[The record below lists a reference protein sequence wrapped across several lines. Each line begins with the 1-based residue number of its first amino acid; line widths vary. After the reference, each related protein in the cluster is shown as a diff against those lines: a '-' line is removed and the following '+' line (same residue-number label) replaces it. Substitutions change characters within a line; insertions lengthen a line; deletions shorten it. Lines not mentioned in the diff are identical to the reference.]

1 MKGDDAMSLLIKNG
15 RLIDPKESRDGVF
28 DILVKGG
35 VVAEIGENLDVEADT
50 VIDATDKWVVPG
62 LIDVHVHLREPGFEH
77 KETIETGCKSAAR
90 GGITTVCCM
99 PNTNPSIDN
108 ATVVAYINEKAKE
121 KGIVNVLPIGA
132 ITIGQQ
138 GEELTD
144 VKAMIEAGICA
155 ISDDGRSIMNAKV
168 LKDAMK
174 HMKEFDIPMLSHC
187 EDMTLMGGSMN
198 EGENSKRFGLEGIG
212 NEAEDIITA
221 RDIILASA
229 ADIRLHLCHVSTELS
244 LDIIRFAKARG
255 AQITAE
261 TAPHYFTLT
270 DERVGH
276 EQDTYAKMSPPL
288 RTEKDKQATRRALQ
302 DNTLDIIATDHAP
315 HHADEKNVEFAKAP
329 FGIVGL
335 ETSFA
340 ISYTQLVEGGVL
352 TPMQL
357 IEKMSSNPAK
367 LMGIDKG
374 TLAKG
379 KVADIAIIDPNEE
392 YAINPDEFVSKSKN
406 TPFAGTLVK
415 GRVDYTIVNG
425 KVVYTY
431 K

>member
-1 MKGDDAMSLLIKNG
+1 MKGDAKMSLLIKNG
-15 RLIDPKESRDGVF
+15 RIIDPKENRDGVF
-28 DILVKGG
+28 DILIKDGL
-35 VVAEIGENLDVEADT
+35 VADIGEKLSAAADT
-50 VIDATDKWVVPG
+50 VIDATGKWVVPG

-99 PNTNPSIDN
+99 PNTNPSIDTV
-108 ATVVAYINEKAKE
+108 TVVNYIKEKAKE
-121 KGIVNVLPIGA
+121 HGIVNVLPVGA
-132 ITIGQQ
+132 ITMGQQ

-155 ISDDGRSIMNAKV
+155 ISDDGRSIMSAKV
-168 LKDAMK
+168 LKDSME
-174 HMKEFDIPMLSHC
+174 HMKQFDIPMLSHC

-198 EGENSKRFGLEGIG
+198 LGENSKRFGLEGIG

-221 RDIILASA
+221 RDIILAGA
-229 ADIRLHLCHVSTELS
+229 TDIRLHLCHVSTELS

-255 AQITAE
+255 ANITAE

-270 DERVGH
+270 DDRVGM

-288 RTEKDKQATRRALQ
+288 RTEKDKEATRRALQ

-315 HHADEKNVEFAKAP
+315 HHADEKKVAFAKAP

-340 ISYTQLVEGGVL
+340 ISYTQLVESGVL
-352 TPMQL
+352 TPSQL
-357 IEKMSSNPAK
+357 IEKMSLNPAK
-367 LMGIDKG
+367 LMGLDKG
-374 TLAKG
+374 TLGKG
-379 KVADIAIIDPNEE
+379 KIADIAIIDPNQE
-392 YAINPDEFVSKSKN
+392 YAIDPDKFASKSKN
-406 TPFAGTLVK
+406 TPFGGTIVK
-415 GRVDYTIVNG
+415 GQVHYTIVDGN
-425 KVVYTY
+425 VVYTY

>member
-1 MKGDDAMSLLIKNG
+1 MTKMSLLIKNG
-15 RLIDPKESRDGVF
+15 RLIDPKENRDGIF
-28 DILVKGG
+28 DILVKDG
-35 VVAEIGENLDVEADT
+35 VVVEIGKKLNVPADT

-77 KETIETGCKSAAR
+77 KETIETGSKSAAR

-108 ATVVAYINEKAKE
+108 ATVVDYINEKARE
-121 KGIVNVLPIGA
+121 FAVVNVLPVGA

-168 LKDAMK
+168 LKESMM
-174 HMKEFDIPMLSHC
+174 HMRGFDIPMLSHC

-198 EGENSKRFGLEGIG
+198 LGENSKRFGLEGIG

-221 RDIILASA
+221 RDIILAGA
-229 ADIRLHLCHVSTELS
+229 TDIRLHLCHVSTELS

-255 AQITAE
+255 AKVTAE
-261 TAPHYFTLT
+261 TAPHYFALT
-270 DERVGH
+270 DERVGQD
-276 EQDTYAKMSPPL
+276 QDTFAKMSPPL
-288 RTEKDKQATRRALQ
+288 RTEKDREATRRALQ
-302 DNTLDIIATDHAP
+302 DGTLDIIATDHAP
-315 HHADEKNVEFAKAP
+315 HHEDEKNVAFAKAP

-340 ISYTQLVEGGVL
+340 ISYTQLVEGGIL
-352 TPMQL
+352 TPTQL
-357 IEKMSSNPAK
+357 IEKMSLNPAK
-367 LMGIDKG
+367 LMGLDKG
-374 TLAKG
+374 TLGKG

-392 YAINPDEFVSKSKN
+392 YAIDPEKFVSKSKN
-406 TPFAGTLVK
+406 TPFGGTIVK
-415 GRVDYTIVNG
+415 GQVDYTIVNG
-425 KVVYTY
+425 KVVYTHN
-431 K
+431 

>member
-1 MKGDDAMSLLIKNG
+1 MRGADKMSLLIKNG
-15 RLIDPKESRDGVF
+15 RIIDPKENRDGVF
-28 DILVKGG
+28 DILIKDG
-35 VVAEIGENLDVEADT
+35 VVAEIGENLTVEADT
-50 VIDATDKWVVPG
+50 VIDATNKWVVPG

-77 KETIETGCKSAAR
+77 KETIETGCRSAAK

-108 ATVVAYINEKAKE
+108 ATVVEYINEKARE
-121 KGIVNVLPIGA
+121 HGIVNVLPVGA
-132 ITIGQQ
+132 ITVGQL

-155 ISDDGRSIMNAKV
+155 ISDDGRSIMNARV
-168 LKDAMK
+168 LKDSME
-174 HMKEFDIPMLSHC
+174 HMKQFDIPMLSHC

-198 EGENSKRFGLEGIG
+198 LGENSKRFGLEGIG

-221 RDIILASA
+221 RDIILANA
-229 ADIRLHLCHVSTELS
+229 TDIRLHLCHVSTDLS
-244 LDIIRFAKARG
+244 LDIIRFAKAKG
-255 AQITAE
+255 ANVTAE

-270 DERVGH
+270 DDRVGM
-276 EQDTYAKMSPPL
+276 EQDTFAKMSPPL
-288 RTEKDKQATRRALQ
+288 RTDKDREATRRALQ
-302 DNTLDIIATDHAP
+302 DGTLDIIATDHAP
-315 HHADEKNVEFAKAP
+315 HHEDEKNVEFAKAP

-340 ISYTQLVEGGVL
+340 ISYTQLVESGIL
-352 TPMQL
+352 TPTQL
-357 IEKMSSNPAK
+357 IEKMSLNPAK
-367 LMGIDKG
+367 LMGLDKG
-374 TLAKG
+374 TLGEG

-392 YAINPDEFVSKSKN
+392 YAIDPENFASKSKN
-406 TPFAGTLVK
+406 TPFGGTIVK
-415 GRVDYTIVNG
+415 GQVHYTIVNG